1 MTLDSSLSTFLA
13 AACPLV
19 GDTGYRFYF
28 TAETREVGEKLGLN
42 GMEFYV
48 LGRGGALGDCDGAAL
63 AANFGYF
70 NPAVIGGA
78 WESAK
83 AKCAP
88 RIAGRA
94 HLDCSAEFGR
104 ARFSS
109 IPNLDAFV
117 AAADA
122 VNAAADP
129 DGLGLYAAM
138 KCDRLASDVPGR
150 AMQLATVLR
159 EFRGSAHLAAIRAA
173 GLTSKVAHF
182 IKRPADA
189 KMFGW
194 SEDDVAKVTDAQRA
208 QWDSAE
214 KLTDEM
220 VAPAYGVLDTAG
232 REAFLAG
239 ITAMHDIAV
248 AG

>member
-1 MTLDSSLSTFLA
+1 MTIEPSLATFLA
-13 AACPLV
+13 EACPLV

-28 TAETREVGEKLGLN
+28 TPETRAVGEKFGLN

-48 LGRGGALGDCDGAAL
+48 LGRGGGLGDCDGAAL

-88 RIAGRA
+88 RVAGRA
-94 HLDCSAEFGR
+94 HLECSADFGR
-104 ARFSS
+104 AKFAG
-109 IPNLDAFV
+109 IANLDAFV

-122 VNAAADP
+122 VNSAADP

-138 KCDRLASDVPGR
+138 KCDPLVADVPGR

-182 IKRPADA
+182 IKRPNDA

-208 QWDSAE
+208 QWDTAE
-214 KLTDEM
+214 KLTDEI
-220 VAPAYGVLDTAG
+220 VAPAYGVLDAAG
-232 REAFLAG
+232 RAAFLAG
-239 ITAMHDIAV
+239 ITAMHTLASS
-248 AG
+248 

>member
-1 MTLDSSLSTFLA
+1 MTIESSLASFLA

-28 TAETREVGEKLGLN
+28 TPETRAVGEKLGLN

-48 LGRGGALGDCDGAAL
+48 IGRGGALGDCDGAAL

-88 RIAGRA
+88 RVAGRA
-94 HLDCSAEFGR
+94 HLECSAEYGR
-104 ARFSS
+104 AKFAS
-109 IPNLDAFV
+109 IPQLAAFV
-117 AAADA
+117 EAANA
-122 VNAAADP
+122 VNDAADP

-138 KCDRLASDVPGR
+138 KCDALVADVPGR

-182 IKRPADA
+182 IKRPGDA

-194 SEDDVAKVTDAQRA
+194 SEDEVAKVTDAQRA
-208 QWDSAE
+208 QWDVAE
-214 KLTDEM
+214 ELTDEM
-220 VAPAYGVLDTAG
+220 VATAYGVLDAAG
-232 REAFLAG
+232 RDAFLAG
-239 ITAMHDIAV
+239 ITAMHDIA
-248 AG
+248 AAA

>member
-1 MTLDSSLSTFLA
+1 MTIDASLSQFLA

-28 TAETREVGEKLGLN
+28 TAETRAVGEKLGLN

-48 LGRGGALGDCDGAAL
+48 IGRGGPLGDCDGAAL

-83 AKCAP
+83 TKCTP
-88 RIAGRA
+88 RAAGRA
-94 HLDCSAEFGR
+94 HLECSAEFGR
-104 ARFSS
+104 SKFAS
-109 IPNLDAFV
+109 IPNLAAFV

-138 KCDRLASDVPGR
+138 KCEPLVSDVPGR

-182 IKRPADA
+182 IKRPNDA

-208 QWDSAE
+208 QWDTAE
-214 KLTDEM
+214 KLTDDM
-220 VAPAYGVLDTAG
+220 VAPAYGVLDAAG

-239 ITAMHDIAV
+239 ITAMHGIASS
-248 AG
+248 

>member
-1 MTLDSSLSTFLA
+1 MTIDASLSQFLA

-19 GDTGYRFYF
+19 ADTGYRFYF
-28 TAETREVGEKLGLN
+28 TAETRAVGEKLGLN

-48 LGRGGALGDCDGAAL
+48 IGRGGALGDCDGAAL

-83 AKCAP
+83 TKCTP
-88 RIAGRA
+88 RAAGRA
-94 HLDCSAEFGR
+94 HLECSAEFGR
-104 ARFSS
+104 SKFAS
-109 IPNLDAFV
+109 IPNLAAFV

-138 KCDRLASDVPGR
+138 KCEPLVSDVPGR

-182 IKRPADA
+182 IKRPNDA

-208 QWDSAE
+208 QWDVAE

-220 VAPAYGVLDTAG
+220 VAPAYGVLDAAG

-239 ITAMHDIAV
+239 ITAMHAIASS
-248 AG
+248 

>member
-1 MTLDSSLSTFLA
+1 MTIDSSLAKFLA

-28 TAETREVGEKLGLN
+28 TAETRAVGEKLGLN

-78 WESAK
+78 WDSAK
-83 AKCAP
+83 SKCAP
-88 RIAGRA
+88 RVAGRA
-94 HLDCSAEFGR
+94 HLDCSADYGREKFG
-104 ARFSS
+104 AV
-109 IPNLDAFV
+109 PGLDAFV

-138 KCDRLASDVPGR
+138 KCEPLASDVPGR

-182 IKRPADA
+182 IKRPGDA

-208 QWDSAE
+208 QWDKAE
-214 KLTDEM
+214 SLTDEM
-220 VAPAYGVLDTAG
+220 VAPAYGVLDAAG

-239 ITAMHDIAV
+239 ITAMHDIAA

>member
-13 AACPLV
+13 AVCPLV

-28 TAETREVGEKLGLN
+28 TAETRAVGEKLGLN

-78 WESAK
+78 WDSAK

-88 RIAGRA
+88 RDAGRA
-94 HLDCSAEFGR
+94 HLDCSAEYGR
-104 ARFSS
+104 ARFAS

-138 KCDRLASDVPGR
+138 KCEGLATDGPGR

-182 IKRPADA
+182 IKRPTDA

-194 SEDDVAKVTDAQRA
+194 SEDDVAKVTDAQRV
-208 QWDSAE
+208 QWDTAE

-220 VAPAYGVLDTAG
+220 VAPAYGVLDAAG
-232 REAFLAG
+232 RDAFAAG
-239 ITAMHDIAV
+239 ISAMHDIAA

>member
-1 MTLDSSLSTFLA
+1 MTIDTSLASFITK
-13 AACPLV
+13 ACPLV

-28 TAETREVGEKLGLN
+28 TAETRAVGEQLGLN

-48 LGRGGALGDCDGAAL
+48 LGRGGALGDCDGPAL

-83 AKCAP
+83 SKCAP
-88 RIAGRA
+88 RKAGAA
-94 HLDCSAEFGR
+94 HLQCSAEFGR
-104 ARFSS
+104 AKFSS
-109 IPNLDAFV
+109 IAGLDAFV

-122 VNAAADP
+122 VNGAADP

-138 KCDRLASDVPGR
+138 KCQPLVSDTAGR

-159 EFRGSAHLAAIRAA
+159 EFRGSAHLAAIRVA
-173 GLTSKVAHF
+173 GLTSKAAHL

-194 SEDDVAKVTDAQRA
+194 SEDDVATITDAQRA
-208 QWDSAE
+208 QWDAAE
-214 KLTDEM
+214 KMTDEL
-220 VAPAYGVLDTAG
+220 VAPAYGVLDAAG
-232 REAFLAG
+232 RSAFLAG
-239 ITAMHDIAV
+239 IEAMHTIAS
-248 AG
+248 AA